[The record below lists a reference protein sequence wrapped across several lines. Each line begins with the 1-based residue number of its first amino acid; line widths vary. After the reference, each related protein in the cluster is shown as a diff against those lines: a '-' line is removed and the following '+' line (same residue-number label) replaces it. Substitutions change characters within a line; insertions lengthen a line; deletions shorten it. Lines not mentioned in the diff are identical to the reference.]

1 MTAANYSL
9 RLLPSLKSA
18 AEKIAKAE
26 GTSLNQLINLALA
39 EKVAALTTATY
50 FQERSR
56 KASVADF
63 QRVLT
68 GAPDV
73 EPEPWDRL

>member
-50 FQERSR
+50 FQERSQ
-56 KASVADF
+56 KSDTAAF

-68 GAPDV
+68 EAPDV